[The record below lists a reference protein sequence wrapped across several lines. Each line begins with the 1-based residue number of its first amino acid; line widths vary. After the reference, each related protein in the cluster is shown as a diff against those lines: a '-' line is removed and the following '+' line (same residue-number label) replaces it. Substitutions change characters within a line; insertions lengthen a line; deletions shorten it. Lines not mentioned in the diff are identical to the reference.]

1 MDGLTALTPFEALTG
16 RLFKGLAGKSQSESG
31 RALRRAY
38 AIHFYSGRNGAAK
51 SLCMVYDTLPDLD
64 AGLPVLSTVR
74 LLDFR
79 NPRPCDDPLCE
90 DLMHGAA
97 NHMAAHPLYVPFT
110 SWGQLLDW
118 QRGPVLMDEITG
130 VADSNS
136 TTAIPDAAANKL
148 AQLRRDDCSVRITG
162 LSFIRANKRIREA
175 CLAITRCESL
185 LPVTVYHE
193 DGSQRMWKARR
204 FAKWKTYDAQS
215 LPIND
220 LTEAAFE
227 KADVFGTSTHWIPES
242 PALLA
247 YDTNAPV
254 LRVGRVTESGRCV
267 HCEGSRRAPECS
279 CSDYVDAKKRSRAAS
294 PQARSARTAGT
305 ESLLDHIHDHASDTM
320 TRPLDSVAGV

>member
-1 MDGLTALTPFEALTG
+1 MKDISLTPFEAFTG
-16 RLFKGLAGKSQSESG
+16 RLFRPLAGTAQSEAG

-227 KADVFGTSTHWIPES
+227 KADVFGASRHWIPDS

-267 HCEGSRRAPECS
+267 HCEGSRRAPECT
-279 CSDYVDAKKRSRAAS
+279 CSDYVDAKKRGRAAGAQGRS
-294 PQARSARTAGT
+294 PSTAGT
-305 ESLLDHIHDHASDTM
+305 PSLLDHHHEHAADIM
-320 TRPLDSVAGV
+320 TSPLDSVVNV

>member
-1 MDGLTALTPFEALTG
+1 MKTTLTPFET
-16 RLFKGLAGKSQSESG
+16 LAGKVMKPLAGTAQSEAG

-74 LLDFR
+74 LLDYR
-79 NPRPCDDPLCE
+79 NPRPCDDEGCT
-90 DLMHGAA
+90 DLMHGAE
-97 NHMAAHPLYVPFT
+97 NHMAAHPMYVPFT

-162 LSFIRANKRIREA
+162 LNFIRANKRIREA

-227 KADVFGTSTHWIPES
+227 KADVFGASRHWIPDS

-267 HCEGSRRAPECS
+267 HCEGARRAPECS
-279 CSDYVDAKKRSRAAS
+279 CPDYVDSKKRGRAAGAQGRS
-294 PQARSARTAGT
+294 PSTAGT
-305 ESLLDHIHDHASDTM
+305 VPLSEHHHEHAWDVA
-320 TRPLDSVAGV
+320 DSPVLTVVNV